1 MANFYKNFT
10 SDTLMS
16 FGKSFARLNG
26 QPLDKSAIW
35 YSKAEADAYAA
46 TGSAYVGQPVAVIDE
61 TNLKT
66 TLYIVGANST
76 LEPVGIIPAGDEK
89 TIEVSAAGA
98 ISLLGAATAADG
110 TLPMLENGALVWK
123 SLEQIG
129 AGDGNDNTTYEFSLL
144 EKGEGDAAE
153 AYGIKVQ
160 VKENGVAAGDPIE
173 LALDVYTKSEI
184 DATIGGLDNRIKALE
199 DAEDADTTY
208 SVKEGEKIL
217 KLEGTEFS
225 TVAALKYV
233 EAADEEPAKIQLL
246 GIDNAVVSEID
257 ATPFI
262 RDGMLSNVEYDA
274 ETNTLTF
281 TWNTAAGEM
290 SDTVVLSDII
300 EPYTA
305 GNGLELTG
313 NEFAVKVDTESEA
326 FLSVGENGLKLAGV
340 QDAINTAAEGAKS
353 GALTEVAN
361 NYYNKTEVYNK
372 EEVYNKNEVYAKT
385 EVYTKGEADKA
396 IADKI
401 TEVNGGESAG
411 EVLAQL
417 TAYEKIVNM
426 EVWGDETGA
435 GDENGNSRIDTL
447 AAEVQAL
454 KNVGS
459 QANVIEAV
467 KVNGTAL
474 TISEKAVDIAV
485 PTMLSQ
491 LDGYTGIDERITAA
505 QNTANNAQTAANEA
519 KGAAA
524 ANAAA
529 IEALTGRV
537 TPLEEAKSNHEARIK
552 TLEDAKT
559 QHDSDY
565 ATLAGTV
572 AAHTEAIAKKAEQSA
587 LNTVSDLAAANEQAI
602 KALTETTIPGIN
614 EEIGKKANAAD
625 VYAKADVYTKAEIG
639 TIEEGKTIIKMI
651 EEAQAAASYDD
662 GEVRGLIGDNAAA
675 IEAIY
680 VAPNG
685 ETPAS
690 GVLVTEIARVEG
702 LVSAEQARAEGI
714 EADHEDR
721 IATMENF
728 WKAADD
734 PEGTIDKLAEIV
746 KYIEDDKTG
755 ALDMAAD
762 IQANA
767 DAIAAIYTPAEGE
780 NAASGFLAAEITRAQ
795 AAEKANADA
804 ITLIND
810 GTNGILAQ
818 AKKYTD
824 DSIAALPFATTEKAG
839 LVKSSSE
846 VDKISV
852 AADGTMEINSIS
864 TSKIFNDPDNELV
877 LNGGGAAGYEV

>member
-1 MANFYKNFT
+1 MAKLIKNY
-10 SDTLMS
+10 DVMS
-16 FGKSFARLNG
+16 FGQSFSRLNG
-26 QPLDKSAIW
+26 QPLDNTSIY
-35 YSKAEADAYAA
+35 YSLAEAEAYALLDK
-46 TGSAYVGQPVAVIDE
+46 AYVGQPIAVIDE
-61 TNLKT
+61 TAGKT
-66 TLYIVGANST
+66 TLYVIGTNNNLEQVGALPDGLSLDLHEGK
-76 LEPVGIIPAGDEK
+76 LELKGFN
-89 TIEVSAAGA
+89 AAENN
-98 ISLLGAATAADG
+98 
-110 TLPMLENGALVWK
+110 TLPMIENGALVWK
-123 SLEQIG
+123 TLEDIG
-129 AGDGNDNTTYEFSLL
+129 AGDGNDDTTYEITSIS
-144 EKGEGDAAE
+144 KGEGDAAE
-153 AYGIKVQ
+153 VYGIQIQAKF
-160 VKENGVAAGDPIE
+160 NGQNSGEPVLIPF
-173 LALDVYTKSEI
+173 DVYTKSEI
-184 DATIGGLDNRIKALE
+184 DEVVDGLDDRIKALE
-199 DAEDADTTY
+199 EAEDADTTY

-262 RDGMLSNVEYDA
+262 RDGMLNDVEYDA

-281 TWNTAAGEM
+281 TWNTEAGEK

-305 GNGLELTG
+305 GHGLELTG

-326 FLSVGENGLKLAGV
+326 FLTTGENGLKLAGV
-340 QDAINTAAEGAKS
+340 QDAINSAANTAKS
-353 GALTEVAN
+353 DALTEVAN

-474 TISEKAVDIAV
+474 TITDKAVDVTV

-491 LDGYTGIDERITAA
+491 LDGYTGIDERIGAA
-505 QNTANNAQTAANEA
+505 QTTANNAQTTANEA
-519 KGAAA
+519 KGTAA

-602 KALTETTIPGIN
+602 KALTETTIPDIN

-625 VYAKADVYTKAEIG
+625 VYAKADVYTKTEVGA
-639 TIEEGKTIIKMI
+639 IEEGKTLVKMI

-662 GEVRGLIGDNAAA
+662 AEVRGLIGDNAAA

-680 VAPNG
+680 VAANG

-690 GVLVTEIARVEG
+690 GVLATEIARVEG
-702 LVSAEQARAEGI
+702 LVDTERARAEGV
-714 EADHEDR
+714 EGNHESR

-762 IQANA
+762 IQTNA
-767 DAIAAIYTPAEGE
+767 SAIAAIYTPAEGE
-780 NAASGFLAAEITRAQ
+780 NAASGYLAAEITRAQ

-804 ITLIND
+804 IALIND

-824 DSIAALPFATTEKAG
+824 DSIDALPFATAEKAG
-839 LVKSSSE
+839 LVKSSDG
-846 VDKISV
+846 VNKITV
-852 AADGTMEINSIS
+852 ETDGTMTVNQIS
-864 TSKIFNDPDNELV
+864 AMNLYVPEDDELV
-877 LNGGGAAGYEV
+877 LNGGGAAGYEA

>member
-1 MANFYKNFT
+1 MAKLIKNY
-10 SDTLMS
+10 DVMS
-16 FGKSFARLNG
+16 FGQSFSRLNG
-26 QPLDKSAIW
+26 QPLDNTSIY
-35 YSKAEADAYAA
+35 YSLAEAEAYALLDK
-46 TGSAYVGQPVAVIDE
+46 AYVGQPIAVIDE
-61 TNLKT
+61 TAGKT
-66 TLYIVGANST
+66 TLYVIGTNNNLEQVGALPDGLSLDLHEGK
-76 LEPVGIIPAGDEK
+76 LELKGFN
-89 TIEVSAAGA
+89 AAENN
-98 ISLLGAATAADG
+98 
-110 TLPMLENGALVWK
+110 TLPMVENGALVWK
-123 SLEQIG
+123 TLEDIG
-129 AGDGNDNTTYEFSLL
+129 AGDGNDDTTYEITGIS
-144 EKGEGDAAE
+144 KGEGDAAE
-153 AYGIKVQ
+153 VYGIQIQ
-160 VKENGVAAGDPIE
+160 VKFNGQNSGEPVLIPF
-173 LALDVYTKSEI
+173 DVYTKSEI
-184 DATIGGLDNRIKALE
+184 DAVVGGLDDRIKALE

-262 RDGMLSNVEYDA
+262 RDGMLNNVEYDA

-305 GNGLELTG
+305 GHGLELAG
-313 NEFAVKVDTESEA
+313 NEFAVKIDTESEA
-326 FLSVGENGLKLAGV
+326 FLTVGENGLKLAGV
-340 QDAINTAAEGAKS
+340 QDAIDAA
-353 GALTEVAN
+353 
-361 NYYNKTEVYNK
+361 
-372 EEVYNKNEVYAKT
+372 
-385 EVYTKGEADKA
+385 KGEAATDASNKA
-396 IADKI
+396 NQALADAKEDAAKLYATKEYVGTI
-401 TEVNGGESAG
+401 PSNYTETTVIDYVNKKAQEVLDSATGGSSESAASVKNQLDTYISTNNTRIETVEG
-411 EVLAQL
+411 DITTIENKLTTIEENAQ
-417 TAYEKIVNM
+417 VN
-426 EVWGDETGA
+426 
-435 GDENGNSRIDTL
+435 L
-447 AAEVQAL
+447 
-454 KNVGS
+454 
-459 QANVIEAV
+459 IEAV

-474 TISEKAVDIAV
+474 TITDKAVDIAV

-491 LDGYTGIDERITAA
+491 LDGYTGIDDRITTA
-505 QNTANNAQTAANEA
+505 QNTANNAQTTANEV
-519 KGAAA
+519 KGTAA

-572 AAHTEAIAKKAEQSA
+572 AAHTDAIAKKAEQSA

-602 KALTETTIPGIN
+602 KTLNEATIPGIN
-614 EEIGKKANAAD
+614 EAIGKKANAAD
-625 VYAKADVYTKAEIG
+625 VYTKDDVYTKTEIG
-639 TIEEGKTIIKMI
+639 AIEEGKTVVTMI

-662 GEVRGLIGDNAAA
+662 SEVRGLIGDNANAIAA
-675 IEAIY
+675 IY
-680 VAPNG
+680 TAPNG

-690 GVLVTEIARVEG
+690 GVLATEIARIEG
-702 LVSAEQARAEGI
+702 LVSAEQARAEGV
-714 EADHEDR
+714 EGNHESR

-762 IQANA
+762 IQTNT

-780 NAASGFLAAEITRAQ
+780 NAASGYLAAEITRAQ

-804 ITLIND
+804 IALIND

-824 DSIAALPFATTEKAG
+824 DSIDALPFATAEKAG

-846 VDKISV
+846 VDKVSV
-852 AADGTMEINSIS
+852 AEDGTMEINSIS
-864 TSKIFNDPDNELV
+864 TSKIYNDPDNELV
-877 LNGGGAAGYEV
+877 LNGGGAAGY

>member
-1 MANFYKNFT
+1 MANFYKNFA
-10 SDTLMS
+10 SETLMS

-35 YSKAEADAYAA
+35 YSLTEAEAYAA

-61 TNLKT
+61 TNKKT
-66 TLYIVGANST
+66 TLYVVGANST
-76 LEPVGIIPAGDEK
+76 LEMVGAMPDGLSIDMHEGKLELK
-89 TIEVSAAGA
+89 GFHGA
-98 ISLLGAATAADG
+98 EDG
-110 TLPMLENGALVWK
+110 TLPMIEEGELVWK
-123 SLEQIG
+123 TLEDIG
-129 AGDGNDNTTYEFSLL
+129 AGDGNDNTTYEITGIS
-144 EKGEGDAAE
+144 KGEGDAAE
-153 AYGIKVQ
+153 VYGIQIQAKF
-160 VKENGVAAGDPIE
+160 NGQNSGEPI
-173 LALDVYTKSEI
+173 LIPFDVYTKSEI
-184 DATIGGLDNRIKALE
+184 DAVVGDLDDRIKALE
-199 DAEDADTTY
+199 EAEDADTTY

-326 FLSVGENGLKLAGV
+326 FLSAGENGLKLAGV
-340 QDAINTAAEGAKS
+340 QEAINSAADGAKS

-426 EVWGDETGA
+426 EVWGDEAGT

-447 AAEVQAL
+447 AAEIQAL

-474 TISEKAVDIAV
+474 TITDKAVDIAV

-505 QNTANNAQTAANEA
+505 QTTANNAQTAANEA
-519 KGAAA
+519 KGTAAE
-524 ANAAA
+524 NAAA
-529 IEALTGRV
+529 IALLQQADEGLIAAKNDHASRIQA
-537 TPLEEAKSNHEARIK
+537 LETAKGEH
-552 TLEDAKT
+552 DAAYIALKGIVD
-559 QHDSDY
+559 QNVIDI
-565 ATLAGTV
+565 AG
-572 AAHTEAIAKKAEQSA
+572 KAS
-587 LNTVSDLAAANEQAI
+587 SGDLAAVSAKASANETAI
-602 KALTETTIPGIN
+602 GVLNNTTIPGLN
-614 EEIGKKANAAD
+614 TEIGKKANAAD
-625 VYAKADVYTKAEIG
+625 VYTKTEIG
-639 TIEEGKTIIKMI
+639 TLDEGKTIVQMIKD
-651 EEAQAAASYDD
+651 AQTAATYDD
-662 GEVRGLIGDNAAA
+662 SELRGLISGEESRATAAEGA
-675 IEAIY
+675 LSGRLDTVEDFFKA
-680 VAPNG
+680 V
-685 ETPAS
+685 ETPDQ
-690 GVLVTEIARVEG
+690 V
-702 LVSAEQARAEGI
+702 
-714 EADHEDR
+714 
-721 IATMENF
+721 
-728 WKAADD
+728 
-734 PEGTIDKLAEIV
+734 IDTLAEIV
-746 KYIEDDKTG
+746 KYIEEDKTG
-755 ALDMAAD
+755 A
-762 IQANA
+762 ANML
-767 DAIAAIYTPAEGE
+767 
-780 NAASGFLAAEITRAQ
+780 ASITQ
-795 AAEKANADA
+795 NTNA
-804 ITLIND
+804 ITAIND
-810 GTNGILAQ
+810 ETTGILAQ
-818 AKKYTD
+818 AKKHTD
-824 DSIAALPFATTEKAG
+824 DAIAALPFATAEKGG
-839 LVKSSSE
+839 LVKSSTD
-846 VDKISV
+846 VNKIKV
-852 AADGTMEINSIS
+852 ETDGTMTVNKIS
-864 TSKIFNDPDNELV
+864 TSNLIVPENEELV
-877 LNGGGAAGYEV
+877 LNGGSAN

>member
-1 MANFYKNFT
+1 MAKLIKNY
-10 SDTLMS
+10 DVMS
-16 FGKSFARLNG
+16 FGQSFSRLNG
-26 QPLDKSAIW
+26 QPLDNTSIY
-35 YSKAEADAYAA
+35 YSLAEAEAYALLDK
-46 TGSAYVGQPVAVIDE
+46 AYVGQPIAVIDE
-61 TNLKT
+61 TAGKT
-66 TLYIVGANST
+66 TLYVIGTNNNLEQVGALPDGLSLDLHEGK
-76 LEPVGIIPAGDEK
+76 LELKGFN
-89 TIEVSAAGA
+89 AAENN
-98 ISLLGAATAADG
+98 
-110 TLPMLENGALVWK
+110 TLPMIENGTLVWK
-123 SLEQIG
+123 TLEDIG
-129 AGDGNDNTTYEFSLL
+129 AGDGNDDTTYEITGIS
-144 EKGEGDAAE
+144 KGEGDAAE
-153 AYGIKVQ
+153 VYGIQIQAKF
-160 VKENGVAAGDPIE
+160 NGQNSGDPVLIPF
-173 LALDVYTKSEI
+173 DVYTKSEI
-184 DATIGGLDNRIKALE
+184 DEVVGGLDDRIKALE
-199 DAEDADTTY
+199 EAEDADTTY

-233 EAADEEPAKIQLL
+233 AAEGEEPAKIQLL

-262 RDGMLSNVEYDA
+262 RDGMLNDVEYDA

-281 TWNTAAGEM
+281 TWNTEAGEK

-326 FLSVGENGLKLAGV
+326 FLTVGENGLKLAGV
-340 QDAINTAAEGAKS
+340 QDAIDTAADGAKS
-353 GALTEVAN
+353 DALTEVAN

-426 EVWGDETGA
+426 EVWGDEAGA
-435 GDENGNSRIDTL
+435 GDENGNSRIDVL
-447 AAEVQAL
+447 ASEVQAL

-474 TISEKAVDIAV
+474 TITDKAVDIAV

-505 QNTANNAQTAANEA
+505 QTTANNAQTAANEA
-519 KGAAA
+519 KGTAAT
-524 ANAAA
+524 NAAA
-529 IEALTGRV
+529 ITLLQQADEGLIAAKNDHAGRIQALET
-537 TPLEEAKSNHEARIK
+537 AKGE
-552 TLEDAKT
+552 
-559 QHDSDY
+559 HDTAY
-565 ATLAGTV
+565 ATLKGIVDQNVIDIAG
-572 AAHTEAIAKKAEQSA
+572 KASA
-587 LNTVSDLAAANEQAI
+587 GDLAAVSAKASANETAI
-602 KALTETTIPGIN
+602 GVLNDTTIPGLN
-614 EEIGKKANAAD
+614 TEIGKKANAAD
-625 VYAKADVYTKAEIG
+625 VYTKTEIG
-639 TIEEGKTIIKMI
+639 AIEEGKTIVKMI

-662 GEVRGLIGDNAAA
+662 SEVRGLIGDNANA
-675 IEAIY
+675 ITAIY
-680 VAPNG
+680 TAPNG

-690 GVLVTEIARVEG
+690 GVLATEIARVEG

-714 EADHEDR
+714 EANHEGR

-746 KYIEDDKTG
+746 NYIESDKTG

-762 IQANA
+762 IQANTE
-767 DAIAAIYTPAEGE
+767 AIAAIYTPAEGE
-780 NAASGFLAAEITRAQ
+780 TAASGVLAVEIERAK

-804 ITLIND
+804 IAAIND
-810 GTNGILAQ
+810 STNGILAQ

-824 DSIAALPFATTEKAG
+824 DSIAALPFATAEKAG
-839 LVKSSSE
+839 LVKSSS
-846 VDKISV
+846 DLNKIAV
-852 AADGTMEINSIS
+852 AEDGTMEINQIS
-864 TSKIFNDPDNELV
+864 TTKLYVPEDDELIM
-877 LNGGGAAGYEV
+877 NGGGAAGY

>member
-35 YSKAEADAYAA
+35 YSLEEAQAYAA

-76 LEPVGIIPAGDEK
+76 LEQVGIIPSGDSK

-98 ISLLGAATAADG
+98 ISILGAASAADG

-123 SLEQIG
+123 TLEQIG

-160 VKENGVAAGDPIE
+160 VKENGVASGDPIE

-184 DATIGGLDNRIKALE
+184 DATVSGLDDRIKALE

-246 GIDNAVVSEID
+246 GIDNVVVSEID

-262 RDGMLSNVEYDA
+262 RDGMLNNVEYDA

-281 TWNTAAGEM
+281 TWNTEAGEK

-305 GNGLELTG
+305 GNGLDLSG
-313 NEFAVKVDTESEA
+313 NEFAVKVDAASEG
-326 FLSVGENGLKLAGV
+326 FLTVGADGVKLAGV
-340 QDAINTAAEGAKS
+340 QDAINSAANTAKS
-353 GALTEVAN
+353 DALTEVAN

-372 EEVYNKNEVYAKT
+372 EEVYSKTEVYAKS

-411 EVLAQL
+411 EVLGQL
-417 TAYEKIVNM
+417 TAYQKIVNM
-426 EVWGDETGA
+426 EVWGNEA
-435 GDENGNSRIDTL
+435 AEGDSRIDTL
-447 AAEVQAL
+447 ASDVQAL
-454 KNVGS
+454 QNVGA
-459 QANVIEAV
+459 QANVIETI

-474 TISEKAVDIAV
+474 VATEKAVDITV

-505 QNTANNAQTAANEA
+505 QNTANNAQTTANEA
-519 KGAAA
+519 KGSAA

-537 TPLEEAKSNHEARIK
+537 SPLEEAKSNHETRIK
-552 TLEDAKT
+552 TLEDANT
-559 QHDSDY
+559 QHAADY

-587 LNTVSDLAAANEQAI
+587 LNAVADIAAANEAAI
-602 KALTETTIPGIN
+602 KTLTETTIPGIN

-625 VYAKADVYTKAEIG
+625 VYTKDDVYTKAEIG
-639 TIEEGKTIIKMI
+639 TIAEGKTIVKMI
-651 EEAQAAASYDD
+651 EEAQTAASYDD
-662 GEVRGLIGDNAAA
+662 AEVRGLIGDNAAA
-675 IEAIY
+675 IAAIY
-680 VAPNG
+680 TAPNG

-690 GVLVTEIARVEG
+690 GVLATEIARVEG

-714 EADHEDR
+714 EADHEGR
-721 IATMENF
+721 IAIMENF

-767 DAIAAIYTPAEGE
+767 NAIAAIYIPAEGDK
-780 NAASGFLAAEITRAQ
+780 AASGFLAAEITRAQ

-804 ITLIND
+804 IALIND

-818 AKKYTD
+818 AKKHTD
-824 DSIAALPFATTEKAG
+824 DAIAALPFATAEKAG
-839 LVKSSSE
+839 LVKSSE
-846 VDKISV
+846 GLNKIKV
-852 AADGTMEINSIS
+852 EADGTMSIS
-864 TSKIFNDPDNELV
+864 QISAAVLFVPEGDELI
-877 LNGGGAAGYEV
+877 LNGGSAGAAE

>member
-1 MANFYKNFT
+1 MAKLIKNY
-10 SDTLMS
+10 DVMS
-16 FGKSFARLNG
+16 FGQSFSRLNG
-26 QPLDKSAIW
+26 QPLDNTSIY
-35 YSKAEADAYAA
+35 YSLAEAEAYALLDK
-46 TGSAYVGQPVAVIDE
+46 AYVGQPIAVIDE
-61 TNLKT
+61 TAGKT
-66 TLYIVGANST
+66 TLYVIGTNNNLEQVGALPDGLSLDLHEGK
-76 LEPVGIIPAGDEK
+76 LELKGFN
-89 TIEVSAAGA
+89 GA
-98 ISLLGAATAADG
+98 ENG
-110 TLPMLENGALVWK
+110 TLPMIENGELVWK
-123 SLEQIG
+123 TLEDIG
-129 AGDGNDNTTYEFSLL
+129 AGDGNDDTTYEITGIS
-144 EKGEGDAAE
+144 KGEGE
-153 AYGIKVQ
+153 ATEVYGIQIQAKF
-160 VKENGVAAGDPIE
+160 NGQNSGEPVLIPF
-173 LALDVYTKSEI
+173 DVYTKSEI
-184 DATIGGLDNRIKALE
+184 DAVVGGLNDRIAALE
-199 DAEDADTTY
+199 EAEDADTTY
-208 SVKEGEKIL
+208 SVKEGEKLL

-233 EAADEEPAKIQLL
+233 EATEEDPAKIQLL

-305 GNGLELTG
+305 GHGLELSG
-313 NEFAVKVDTESEA
+313 NEFAVKVDADSEA

-340 QDAINTAAEGAKS
+340 QNAINSAANTAKS
-353 GALTEVAN
+353 DALTEVAN

-372 EEVYNKNEVYAKT
+372 EEVYNKNEVYSKT

-435 GDENGNSRIDTL
+435 GDENGNSRIDNL
-447 AAEVQAL
+447 ASQIAAL
-454 KNVGS
+454 EQVGS
-459 QANVIEAV
+459 QANVIEVV

-474 TISEKAVDIAV
+474 PITDKAVDVTV

-505 QNTANNAQTAANEA
+505 QTTANNAQTAANEA

-524 ANAAA
+524 TNASAITLLQQADEGLIAA
-529 IEALTGRV
+529 KNDHAGRIQALET
-537 TPLEEAKSNHEARIK
+537 AKGE
-552 TLEDAKT
+552 
-559 QHDSDY
+559 HDTAY
-565 ATLAGTV
+565 ATLKGIVDQNVIDIAG
-572 AAHTEAIAKKAEQSA
+572 KASA
-587 LNTVSDLAAANEQAI
+587 GDLAAVSAKASANETAI
-602 KALTETTIPGIN
+602 GVLNDTTVPGIN
-614 EEIGKKANAAD
+614 AEVAKKANAAD
-625 VYAKADVYTKAEIG
+625 VYTKDEVGA
-639 TIEEGKTIIKMI
+639 IEEGKTLVKMI

-662 GEVRGLIGDNAAA
+662 AEVRGLIGDNAEA
-675 IEAIY
+675 IE
-680 VAPNG
+680 G
-685 ETPAS
+685 LS
-690 GVLVTEIARVEG
+690 GTLTSEIARVEG
-702 LVSAEQARAEGI
+702 LVSAEQSRAEGV
-714 EADHEDR
+714 EADHESR

-746 KYIEDDKTG
+746 NYIESDKTG

-762 IQANA
+762 IQANSE
-767 DAIAAIYTPAEGE
+767 AIAAIYTPAEGE
-780 NAASGFLAAEITRAQ
+780 TAASGVLAQEIERAK

-804 ITLIND
+804 IAAINNEND
-810 GTNGILAQ
+810 GILAK

-824 DSIAALPFATTEKAG
+824 DQIAALPFATAEKGG
-839 LVKSSSE
+839 LVKSSS
-846 VDKISV
+846 DMNKIAV
-852 AADGTMEINSIS
+852 AEDGTMEVNKIS
-864 TSKIFNDPDNELV
+864 TSKLYNDVDEELI
-877 LNGGGAAGYEV
+877 LNGGGAAGYGA